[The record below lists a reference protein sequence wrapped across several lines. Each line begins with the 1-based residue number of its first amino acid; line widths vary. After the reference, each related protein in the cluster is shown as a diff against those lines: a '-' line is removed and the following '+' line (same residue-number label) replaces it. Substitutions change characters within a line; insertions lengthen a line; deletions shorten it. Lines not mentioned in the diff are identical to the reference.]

1 MHFVTF
7 VIFYE
12 RGPMKETSKEG
23 KKKEGQTGEVH
34 YLNKLQR
41 GSLQV

>member
-7 VIFYE
+7 VIFHE
-12 RGPMKETSKEG
+12 MGPVKETSKEE
-23 KKKEGQTGEVH
+23 KKEGQTSEVY